1 MNAQDAESRPRERR
15 EPGRGLGGGAA
26 GAAGLDGT
34 RAGRQEGRGRG
45 TGRGDGAGSRGAI
58 AGGLPYTPPGDL
70 GFILNAMKNYR
81 TVSEYLGFKQTAL
94 VPVRADR
101 GRVERGRPGSR

>member
-45 TGRGDGAGSRGAI
+45 TGRDRRGPALH
-58 AGGLPYTPPGDL
+58 ATWGLRFY
-70 GFILNAMKNYR
+70 
-81 TVSEYLGFKQTAL
+81 SERDEKL
-94 VPVRADR
+94 
-101 GRVERGRPGSR
+101 

>member
-26 GAAGLDGT
+26 GVAGLDGT

-45 TGRGDGAGSRGAI
+45 TGQGAGARSQGAC
-58 AGGLPYTPPGDL
+58 LTRHL
-70 GFILNAMKNYR
+70 G
-81 TVSEYLGFKQTAL
+81 T
-94 VPVRADR
+94 
-101 GRVERGRPGSR
+101 

>member
-34 RAGRQEGRGRG
+34 RAGRQEGQ
-45 TGRGDGAGSRGAI
+45 GAGARSQGAC
-58 AGGLPYTPPGDL
+58 LTRHL
-70 GFILNAMKNYR
+70 G
-81 TVSEYLGFKQTAL
+81 T
-94 VPVRADR
+94 
-101 GRVERGRPGSR
+101 